1 MGLLMLKNRPVQEQV
16 LIVLSLAIAA
26 ILAPFGAYR
35 LIHADWIIGIFDISV
50 TLLLILLSIN
60 VYEKRHIDV
69 AKKALSIFVFSAV
82 LITVYLKGKPQAVWL
97 YPAIPLIFYLTTPL
111 IAARVTIL
119 SIAVMAFLMHEIM
132 PLFEL
137 MTMIF
142 TYLGT
147 GICSFAFG
155 YQWHKHQQEL
165 IALTVTDPLTNIKNR
180 RAFNDDLATLTTTIK
195 HSEEHVLLIF
205 DIDNFKHINDIY
217 GHDIGDNVL
226 ISITEIAQSIL
237 PENTELYRIGGEEFI
252 IIFHGITQNSAEKF
266 AHLLR
271 HKIASAEM
279 LENQQVTI
287 SIGVA
292 GYQESG
298 YCPSKWFKRADKA
311 LYRAKENGRNCV
323 SFASSPKPKLL

>member
-1 MGLLMLKNRPVQEQV
+1 MLKNRSIEEQV

-26 ILAPFGAYR
+26 ILAPFGVYR
-35 LIHADWIIGIFDISV
+35 LINADWVIGIFDISV
-50 TLLLILLSIN
+50 TTLLILLSIN
-60 VYEKRHIDV
+60 VYAKRHIDI

-82 LITVYLKGKPQAVWL
+82 LMTVYLKGKPQAVWL

-111 IAARVTIL
+111 IAAKVTML
-119 SIAVMAFLMHEIM
+119 SIAVMAFMMHDNM
-132 PLFEL
+132 SLFEL

-155 YQWHKHQQEL
+155 YQWHRHQQEL
-165 IALTVTDPLTNIKNR
+165 ISLTITDPLTKVKNR
-180 RAFNDDLATLTTTIK
+180 RAFNDEIDALSQNTNQ
-195 HSEEHVLLIF
+195 SDDHVLLIF

-217 GHDIGDNVL
+217 GHDIGDKVL
-226 ISITEIAQSIL
+226 ITITEIAQLIL
-237 PENTELYRIGGEEFI
+237 LENSELYRIGGEEFVI
-252 IIFHGITQNSAEKF
+252 MFHNTEQHKAEQF

-271 HKIASAEM
+271 DKVASTDM
-279 LENQQVTI
+279 LDSQQVTI

-292 GYQESG
+292 GYKESDR
-298 YCPSKWFKRADKA
+298 CSIQWFKQADKA